1 MYIQN
6 EYVDRKISLN
16 LKNVSKKYVQP
27 HSNRIHTVLD
37 NINIQILEGEI
48 VTILGKSGC
57 GKSTLLN
64 LIAGFENSY
73 GGEIL
78 LNGNP
83 VKDISPER
91 IMMFQESALF
101 PWLTAF
107 QNVEISL
114 KMAKIPKDQREEI
127 VMHYLEIVGLSDYSH
142 SYIHQL
148 SGGMKQRVALARALS
163 LNPKI
168 LLMDEPFAAL
178 DITIKKSLYKELL
191 DLHRKTRKTILFVTH
206 NINEA
211 VLLGDRVIVL
221 SSVLKNIKKEFLI
234 DIPRPRDPE
243 SPELYDIK
251 KQILKEFE
259 GDLQIA
265 KRR

>member
-1 MYIQN
+1 MMQFKNPYPRQK
-6 EYVDRKISLN
+6 VSLS
-16 LKNVSKKYVQP
+16 LKNVSKQYSQRN
-27 HSNRIHTVLD
+27 SETNTVLE
-37 NINIQILEGEI
+37 NINIQIFEGEI
-48 VTILGKSGC
+48 ITILGKSGC

-73 GGEIL
+73 SGEIL
-78 LNGNP
+78 LNGKP

-107 QNVEISL
+107 QNVEIAL
-114 KMAKIPKDQREEI
+114 QMAKVPKNQRKNI
-127 VMHYLEIVGLSDYSH
+127 VKHNLNIVGLSEYSN

-148 SGGMKQRVALARALS
+148 SGGMKQRVSLARALS

-191 DLHRKTRKTILFVTH
+191 DLHKKTRKTILFVTH

-211 VLLGDRVIVL
+211 VLLGDRVIVMSPRL
-221 SSVLKNIKKEFLI
+221 YGIKKEYVI
-234 DIPRPRDPE
+234 DIPKDQRSDNLSIKNIINE
-243 SPELYDIK
+243 ITVDLYDN
-251 KQILKEFE
+251 
-259 GDLQIA
+259 A
-265 KRR
+265 

>member
-6 EYVDRKISLN
+6 EYVDKKISLN
-16 LKNVSKKYVQP
+16 LINVSKKYLQS
-27 HSNRIHTVLD
+27 HTNRIHTVLD

-78 LNGNP
+78 LNGKP

-101 PWLTAF
+101 PWLTAY
-107 QNVEISL
+107 QNIEIAL
-114 KMAKIPKDQREEI
+114 KMAKIPKNQREEI
-127 VMHYLEIVGLSDYSH
+127 VMYYLEIVGLSDYSH

-148 SGGMKQRVALARALS
+148 SGGMKQRVSLARALS

-178 DITIKKSLYKELL
+178 DITIKKSLYQELL
-191 DLHRKTRKTILFVTH
+191 ALHKKTRKTILFVTH

-211 VLLGDRVIVL
+211 VLLGDKVIVM
-221 SSVLKNIKKEFLI
+221 SPQIYGIKNEYVI
-234 DIPRPRDPE
+234 DIPKDQRNDNNPIVKNIINQITAD
-243 SPELYDIK
+243 LY
-251 KQILKEFE
+251 ENN
-259 GDLQIA
+259 
-265 KRR
+265 

>member
-1 MYIQN
+1 MMQFKNQYPKQK
-6 EYVDRKISLN
+6 VSLS
-16 LKNVSKKYVQP
+16 LKNVSKRYAQRN
-27 HSNRIHTVLD
+27 SETSTVLE

-48 VTILGKSGC
+48 ITILGKSGC

-78 LNGNP
+78 LNGKP
-83 VKDISPER
+83 VKEIGPER

-107 QNVEISL
+107 QNVEIAL
-114 KMAKIPKDQREEI
+114 KMAKVPRNQRGKI
-127 VMHYLEIVGLSDYSH
+127 VK
-142 SYIHQL
+142 HQL
-148 SGGMKQRVALARALS
+148 SGGMKQRVSLARALS

-211 VLLGDRVIVL
+211 VLLGDRVIVMSPKL
-221 SSVLKNIKKEFLI
+221 YGIKKEYVI
-234 DIPRPRDPE
+234 DIPKDQRSDNI
-243 SPELYDIK
+243 SIKKIINAITVDLYDY
-251 KQILKEFE
+251 
-259 GDLQIA
+259 A
-265 KRR
+265 

>member
-6 EYVDRKISLN
+6 EYVNPKVSLN
-16 LKNVSKKYVQP
+16 LKNISKKYLQP
-27 HSNRIHTVLD
+27 HTNRIHTVLE

-78 LNGNP
+78 LNGKP

-107 QNVEISL
+107 QNIEIAL

-178 DITIKKSLYKELL
+178 DITIKKTLYQELL
-191 DLHRKTRKTILFVTH
+191 ALHNKHRKTILFVTH

-211 VLLGDRVIVL
+211 VLLGDRVIVM
-221 SSVLKNIKKEFLI
+221 SPQVYGIKKEYVI
-234 DIPRPRDPE
+234 DIPKDQRNDNPTIKNIINQITSD
-243 SPELYDIK
+243 LY
-251 KQILKEFE
+251 ENN
-259 GDLQIA
+259 
-265 KRR
+265 

>member
-1 MYIQN
+1 MYLQN
-6 EYVDRKISLN
+6 EYVDRKVSLN
-16 LKNVSKKYVQP
+16 LKNLSKKYLQP
-27 HSNRIHTVLD
+27 HTNRIHTVLE

-78 LNGNP
+78 LTGKP
-83 VKDISPER
+83 VNDISPER

-101 PWLTAF
+101 PWLTAY
-107 QNVEISL
+107 QNIEIGL
-114 KMAKIPKDQREEI
+114 KMAKIPKTQREEI

-163 LNPKI
+163 LNPKV

-178 DITIKKSLYKELL
+178 DITIKKSLYQELL
-191 DLHRKTRKTILFVTH
+191 ALHKKTRKTILFVTH

-211 VLLGDRVIVL
+211 VLLGDRVIVM
-221 SSVLKNIKKEFLI
+221 SPQIYGIKNEYVI
-234 DIPRPRDPE
+234 DIPKDQRNDNNPIIKNIINQITSD
-243 SPELYDIK
+243 LY
-251 KQILKEFE
+251 ENN
-259 GDLQIA
+259 
-265 KRR
+265 

>member
-1 MYIQN
+1 MMQFKN
-6 EYVDRKISLN
+6 HSSPPQKVFLS
-16 LKNVSKKYVQP
+16 LKNVSKKYAQRNSE
-27 HSNRIHTVLD
+27 SNTVLE
-37 NINIQILEGEI
+37 NINIQILDGEI

-64 LIAGFENSY
+64 LIAGFENSF

-78 LNGNP
+78 LNGKP

-107 QNVEISL
+107 QNVEFAL
-114 KMAKIPKDQREEI
+114 KMAKVPKNQREKQAK
-127 VMHYLEIVGLSDYSH
+127 HYLKIVGLSDYSN

-148 SGGMKQRVALARALS
+148 SGGMKQRVSLARALS

-178 DITIKKSLYKELL
+178 DITIKKTLYKELL
-191 DLHRKTRKTILFVTH
+191 NLHKKTRKTILFVTH

-211 VLLGDRVIVL
+211 VLLGDRVIVM
-221 SSVLKNIKKEFLI
+221 SPRVYGIKKEYAI
-234 DIPRPRDPE
+234 DIPKDRRDDDL
-243 SPELYDIK
+243 SIKNIINQITADLYDN
-251 KQILKEFE
+251 
-259 GDLQIA
+259 A
-265 KRR
+265 

>member
-6 EYVDRKISLN
+6 EYVNRKVSLN
-16 LKNVSKKYVQP
+16 IKNISKKYLQP
-27 HSNRIHTVLD
+27 HTNRIHTVLD
-37 NINIQILEGEI
+37 NINIQILDGEI

-64 LIAGFENSY
+64 LIAGFENSN

-83 VKDISPER
+83 VKDINPER

-101 PWLTAF
+101 PWLTAY
-107 QNVEISL
+107 QNIEIAL
-114 KMAKIPKDQREEI
+114 KMAKIPKDQREEN
-127 VMHYLEIVGLSDYSH
+127 VMHYLEIVGLSEYSY

-178 DITIKKSLYKELL
+178 DITIKKSLYQELL
-191 DLHRKTRKTILFVTH
+191 ELHKKTRKTILFVTH

-211 VLLGDRVIVL
+211 VLLGDRVIL
-221 SSVLKNIKKEFLI
+221 MSPQIYGIKKEYVI
-234 DIPRPRDPE
+234 DIPKNQRNDN
-243 SPELYDIK
+243 STIKNIINQITSDLY
-251 KQILKEFE
+251 ENN
-259 GDLQIA
+259 
-265 KRR
+265 

>member
-6 EYVDRKISLN
+6 EYVDRKVSLN
-16 LKNVSKKYVQP
+16 IKNVSKKYLQP
-27 HSNRIHTVLD
+27 HTNRIHTVLE
-37 NINIQILEGEI
+37 NINIQILDGEI

-107 QNVEISL
+107 QNIEIAL

-191 DLHRKTRKTILFVTH
+191 DLHKKTRKTILFVTH

-211 VLLGDRVIVL
+211 VLLGDRVIVM
-221 SSVLKNIKKEFLI
+221 SPQIYGIKKEYVI
-234 DIPRPRDPE
+234 DIPKDQRNDNPIIKNIINQITSD
-243 SPELYDIK
+243 LY
-251 KQILKEFE
+251 EN
-259 GDLQIA
+259 
-265 KRR
+265 

>member
-1 MYIQN
+1 MQIKNQYPRQK
-6 EYVDRKISLN
+6 VSLS
-16 LKNVSKKYVQP
+16 LKNVSKNYTQRN
-27 HSNRIHTVLD
+27 SETSIVLE
-37 NINIQILEGEI
+37 NVNIQILDGEI

-78 LNGNP
+78 LNGKP

-107 QNVEISL
+107 QNVEIAL
-114 KMAKIPKDQREEI
+114 KMAKVPKNQREK
-127 VMHYLEIVGLSDYSH
+127 VVNHYLEIVGLSDYSN

-148 SGGMKQRVALARALS
+148 SGGMKQRVSLARALS

-191 DLHRKTRKTILFVTH
+191 DLHKKTRKTILFVTH

-211 VLLGDRVIVL
+211 VLLGDRVIVMSPRL
-221 SSVLKNIKKEFLI
+221 YGIKKEYII
-234 DIPRPRDPE
+234 DIPKDQRIDNSSIKNIINE
-243 SPELYDIK
+243 ITVDLYDN
-251 KQILKEFE
+251 
-259 GDLQIA
+259 A
-265 KRR
+265 

>member
-1 MYIQN
+1 MMQFKNPYHRQK
-6 EYVDRKISLN
+6 VSLS
-16 LKNVSKKYVQP
+16 LKNVSKRYSQRN
-27 HSNRIHTVLD
+27 SEINTVLE
-37 NINIQILEGEI
+37 NINIQIFEGEI
-48 VTILGKSGC
+48 ITILGKSGC

-78 LNGNP
+78 LNGKP
-83 VKDISPER
+83 VKDISPDR

-107 QNVEISL
+107 QNVEIAL
-114 KMAKIPKDQREEI
+114 QMAKVPKNQRKNI
-127 VMHYLEIVGLSDYSH
+127 VKHNLDIVGLSDYSN

-148 SGGMKQRVALARALS
+148 SGGMKQRVSLARALS
-163 LNPKI
+163 LNPQI

-191 DLHRKTRKTILFVTH
+191 DLHEKTRKTILFVTH

-211 VLLGDRVIVL
+211 VLLGDRVIVM
-221 SSVLKNIKKEFLI
+221 SPRIYGIKKEYII
-234 DIPRPRDPE
+234 DIPKDQRNDNLSIKNIINE
-243 SPELYDIK
+243 ITADLYDTV
-251 KQILKEFE
+251 
-259 GDLQIA
+259 
-265 KRR
+265 

>member
-1 MYIQN
+1 M
-6 EYVDRKISLN
+6 SLD
-16 LKNVSKKYVQP
+16 LRNVSKKYLYPQ
-27 HSNRIHTVLD
+27 SDTIHTVLD
-37 NINIQILEGEI
+37 NVNIQILEGEI

-78 LNGNP
+78 LNGKP
-83 VKDISPER
+83 VRDISPER
-91 IMMFQESALF
+91 IMLFQESALF

-107 QNVEISL
+107 QNIEFAL
-114 KMAKIPKDQREEI
+114 KMAKIPKDQREKI
-127 VMHYLEIVGLSDYSH
+127 VMHFLEIFGLTDYSH

-178 DITIKKSLYKELL
+178 DIAIKQTLYKELV
-191 DLHRKTRKTILFVTH
+191 DLHTQTRKTILFVTH

-211 VLLGDRVIVL
+211 VLLGDRVIVM
-221 SSVLKNIKKEFLI
+221 SPQIYGIKNEYVI
-234 DIPRPRDPE
+234 DIPKNERIDNPI
-243 SPELYDIK
+243 IK
-251 KQILKEFE
+251 KIINQITSVLYE
-259 GDLQIA
+259 QN
-265 KRR
+265 

>member
-1 MYIQN
+1 MQFKNPYPKQK
-6 EYVDRKISLN
+6 VSLS
-16 LKNVSKKYVQP
+16 LKNVSKRYSQRN
-27 HSNRIHTVLD
+27 SETNTVLE
-37 NINIQILEGEI
+37 NINIQIFAGEI
-48 VTILGKSGC
+48 ITILGKSGC

-78 LNGNP
+78 LNGKP
-83 VKDISPER
+83 VKDISPDR

-107 QNVEISL
+107 QNVEIAL
-114 KMAKIPKDQREEI
+114 QMAKVPKNQRKNI
-127 VMHYLEIVGLSDYSH
+127 VKHNLNIVGLSDYSN

-148 SGGMKQRVALARALS
+148 SGGMKQRVSLARALS
-163 LNPKI
+163 LNPQI

-191 DLHRKTRKTILFVTH
+191 DLHAKTRKTILFVTH

-211 VLLGDRVIVL
+211 VLLGDRVIVM
-221 SSVLKNIKKEFLI
+221 SPRIYGIKKEYVI
-234 DIPRPRDPE
+234 DIPKDQRNDNLSIKNIINE
-243 SPELYDIK
+243 ITADLYDTV
-251 KQILKEFE
+251 
-259 GDLQIA
+259 
-265 KRR
+265 

>member
-6 EYVDRKISLN
+6 EYVDQKVSLN

-107 QNVEISL
+107 QNIEIAL

-191 DLHRKTRKTILFVTH
+191 DLHKKTRKTILFVTH

-211 VLLGDRVIVL
+211 VLLGDRVIVM
-221 SSVLKNIKKEFLI
+221 SPQIYGIKKEYVI
-234 DIPRPRDPE
+234 DIPKDQRNDNPTIKNIINQITSD
-243 SPELYDIK
+243 LY
-251 KQILKEFE
+251 ENN
-259 GDLQIA
+259 
-265 KRR
+265 

>member
-78 LNGNP
+78 LNGNL

-107 QNVEISL
+107 QNIEIAL

-168 LLMDEPFAAL
+168 ILMVEPFAAL
-178 DITIKKSLYKELL
+178 DITLKKALYNERLQ
-191 DLHRKTRKTILFVTH
+191 LHKQTRATLRFDSHSIDVSC
-206 NINEA
+206 
-211 VLLGDRVIVL
+211 VRGDRLIVM
-221 SSVLKNIKKEFLI
+221 
-234 DIPRPRDPE
+234 
-243 SPELYDIK
+243 
-251 KQILKEFE
+251 
-259 GDLQIA
+259 
-265 KRR
+265 

>member
-1 MYIQN
+1 MYLQN
-6 EYVDRKISLN
+6 EYANPKVSLN
-16 LKNVSKKYVQP
+16 IKNVSKKYVQP
-27 HSNRIHTVLD
+27 HTKRVHTVLE
-37 NINIQILEGEI
+37 NINIEILEGEI

-78 LNGNP
+78 LNGKP
-83 VKDISPER
+83 VRDISPER

-101 PWLTAF
+101 PWLTAY
-107 QNVEISL
+107 QNIEIAL
-114 KMAKIPKDQREEI
+114 KLAKIPKTQREEI

-163 LNPKI
+163 LNPKV

-178 DITIKKSLYKELL
+178 DITIKQSLYKELL
-191 DLHRKTRKTILFVTH
+191 DLHKQTRKTILFVTH

-211 VLLGDRVIVL
+211 VLLGDRVLVMSPQIYGI
-221 SSVLKNIKKEFLI
+221 KNEYVI
-234 DIPRPRDPE
+234 DIPKNERIDNPV
-243 SPELYDIK
+243 IK
-251 KQILKEFE
+251 KIINQITS
-259 GDLQIA
+259 DLYEQN
-265 KRR
+265 

>member
-1 MYIQN
+1 MQFKN
-6 EYVDRKISLN
+6 QSSPPQKVFLS
-16 LKNVSKKYVQP
+16 LKNVSKKYAQRN
-27 HSNRIHTVLD
+27 SETSTVLE

-48 VTILGKSGC
+48 ITILGKSGC

-78 LNGNP
+78 LNGKP
-83 VKDISPER
+83 VKEIGPER

-107 QNVEISL
+107 QNVEIAL
-114 KMAKIPKDQREEI
+114 KMAKVPKNQREI
-127 VMHYLEIVGLSDYSH
+127 VVRHYLEIVGLSAYSH

-148 SGGMKQRVALARALS
+148 SGGMKQRVSLARALS

-211 VLLGDRVIVL
+211 VLLGDRVIVMSPKL
-221 SSVLKNIKKEFLI
+221 YGIKKEYII
-234 DIPRPRDPE
+234 DIPKDQRSDNI
-243 SPELYDIK
+243 SIKKIINQITVDLYDN
-251 KQILKEFE
+251 
-259 GDLQIA
+259 A
-265 KRR
+265 

>member
-6 EYVDRKISLN
+6 EYIEQVSLS
-16 LKNVSKKYVQP
+16 LRNVSKKYSQ
-27 HSNRIHTVLD
+27 SQSDTIHTVLD
-37 NINIQILEGEI
+37 NVNIQILEGEI

-78 LNGNP
+78 LNGKP
-83 VKDISPER
+83 VRDISPER

-101 PWLTAF
+101 PWLTAY
-107 QNVEISL
+107 QNIEIAL
-114 KMAKIPKDQREEI
+114 KLAKVPKTQREEI

-163 LNPKI
+163 LNPKV

-178 DITIKKSLYKELL
+178 DITIKQSLYKELL
-191 DLHRKTRKTILFVTH
+191 DLHKQTRKTILFVTH

-211 VLLGDRVIVL
+211 VLLGDRVIVI
-221 SSVLKNIKKEFLI
+221 SPQICGIKNEYVI
-234 DIPRPRDPE
+234 DIPKNERIDNPV
-243 SPELYDIK
+243 IK
-251 KQILKEFE
+251 KIINQITS
-259 GDLQIA
+259 DLYEQN
-265 KRR
+265 

>member
-1 MYIQN
+1 MYLQN
-6 EYVDRKISLN
+6 EYANPKVSLN
-16 LKNVSKKYVQP
+16 IKNVSKKYVLP
-27 HSNRIHTVLD
+27 HTKRVHTVLE
-37 NINIQILEGEI
+37 NINIEILEGEI

-78 LNGNP
+78 LNGKP
-83 VKDISPER
+83 VRDISPER

-101 PWLTAF
+101 PWLTAY
-107 QNVEISL
+107 QNIEIAL
-114 KMAKIPKDQREEI
+114 KLAKVPKTQREEI

-163 LNPKI
+163 LNPKV

-178 DITIKKSLYKELL
+178 DITIKQSLYKELL
-191 DLHRKTRKTILFVTH
+191 DLHKQTRKTILFVTH

-211 VLLGDRVIVL
+211 VLLGDRVIVM
-221 SSVLKNIKKEFLI
+221 SPQICGIKNEYVI
-234 DIPRPRDPE
+234 DIPKNERIDNPV
-243 SPELYDIK
+243 IK
-251 KQILKEFE
+251 KIINQITS
-259 GDLQIA
+259 DLYEQN
-265 KRR
+265 

>member
-1 MYIQN
+1 MMQIKNQYPRQK
-6 EYVDRKISLN
+6 VSLS
-16 LKNVSKKYVQP
+16 LKNVSKKYTQRN
-27 HSNRIHTVLD
+27 SETSIVLEKG
-37 NINIQILEGEI
+37 NIQILDGEI

-78 LNGNP
+78 LNGKP

-107 QNVEISL
+107 QNVEIAL
-114 KMAKIPKDQREEI
+114 KMAKVPTNQREK
-127 VMHYLEIVGLSDYSH
+127 VVKHYLEIVGLSDSSN

-148 SGGMKQRVALARALS
+148 SGGMKQRVSLARALS

-178 DITIKKSLYKELL
+178 DITIKKSLYRELL
-191 DLHRKTRKTILFVTH
+191 DLHEKTKKTILFVTH

-211 VLLGDRVIVL
+211 VLLGDKVIVMSPRL
-221 SSVLKNIKKEFLI
+221 YGIKKEYVI
-234 DIPRPRDPE
+234 DIPKDQRSDNLSIKNIINE
-243 SPELYDIK
+243 ITADLYDTT
-251 KQILKEFE
+251 
-259 GDLQIA
+259 
-265 KRR
+265 

>member
-6 EYVDRKISLN
+6 EYVDKKVSLN
-16 LKNVSKKYVQP
+16 IINVSKKYLQP
-27 HSNRIHTVLD
+27 HTNRIHTVLD

-48 VTILGKSGC
+48 VTIVGKSGC

-78 LNGNP
+78 LNGKP

-101 PWLTAF
+101 PWLTAY
-107 QNVEISL
+107 QNIEIAL

-163 LNPKI
+163 LNPKV

-178 DITIKKSLYKELL
+178 DITIKKSLYQELL
-191 DLHRKTRKTILFVTH
+191 ALHNKYRKTILFVTH
-206 NINEA
+206 NISEA
-211 VLLGDRVIVL
+211 LLLGDRVIVI
-221 SSVLKNIKKEFLI
+221 SPQIYGIKKEYVI
-234 DIPRPRDPE
+234 DIPKEQRNDNNPIIKNIINQITAD
-243 SPELYDIK
+243 LY
-251 KQILKEFE
+251 ENN
-259 GDLQIA
+259 
-265 KRR
+265 

>member
-6 EYVDRKISLN
+6 EYVDRKVSLN
-16 LKNVSKKYVQP
+16 LKNVSKKYLQP
-27 HSNRIHTVLD
+27 HTNRIHTVFE

-78 LNGNP
+78 LTGKP
-83 VKDISPER
+83 VNDISPER

-101 PWLTAF
+101 PWLTAY
-107 QNVEISL
+107 QNIEIAL
-114 KMAKIPKDQREEI
+114 KMAKIPKEQREEI

-163 LNPKI
+163 LNPKV

-178 DITIKKSLYKELL
+178 DITIKKSLYQELL
-191 DLHRKTRKTILFVTH
+191 ALHNKHRKTILFVTH

-211 VLLGDRVIVL
+211 VLLGDRVIVM
-221 SSVLKNIKKEFLI
+221 SPQIYGIKNEYVI
-234 DIPRPRDPE
+234 DIPKDQRSDNNPIIKNIINQITSD
-243 SPELYDIK
+243 LY
-251 KQILKEFE
+251 
-259 GDLQIA
+259 A
-265 KRR
+265 NN

>member
-6 EYVDRKISLN
+6 EYVDRKVSLN
-16 LKNVSKKYVQP
+16 LKNVSKKYLQP
-27 HSNRIHTVLD
+27 HTNRIHTVLD

-48 VTILGKSGC
+48 ITILGKSGC

-64 LIAGFENSY
+64 LIAGFEHSY

-78 LNGNP
+78 LNGKQ
-83 VKDISPER
+83 VIDISPER

-107 QNVEISL
+107 QNIEIAL

-127 VMHYLEIVGLSDYSH
+127 VMHYLEIVGFSEYSS

-191 DLHRKTRKTILFVTH
+191 DLHKKTRKTILFVTH

-211 VLLGDRVIVL
+211 VLLGDRVIVMSPRL
-221 SSVLKNIKKEFLI
+221 YGIKKEYII
-234 DIPRPRDPE
+234 DIPKDQRIDNSSIKNIINE
-243 SPELYDIK
+243 ITVDLYDT
-251 KQILKEFE
+251 
-259 GDLQIA
+259 A
-265 KRR
+265 

>member
-37 NINIQILEGEI
+37 NINIQILDGEI

-64 LIAGFENSY
+64 LIAGFEHSY

-78 LNGNP
+78 LNGNQ

-107 QNVEISL
+107 QNIEIAL

-191 DLHRKTRKTILFVTH
+191 DLHKKTRKTILFVTH

-211 VLLGDRVIVL
+211 VLLGDRVIVM
-221 SSVLKNIKKEFLI
+221 SPQIYGIKKEYVI
-234 DIPRPRDPE
+234 DIPKDQRNDNPTIKNIINQITSD
-243 SPELYDIK
+243 LY
-251 KQILKEFE
+251 ENN
-259 GDLQIA
+259 
-265 KRR
+265 

>member
-1 MYIQN
+1 MQIKNQYPRQK
-6 EYVDRKISLN
+6 VSLSLN
-16 LKNVSKKYVQP
+16 NVSKKYTQRN
-27 HSNRIHTVLD
+27 SETSIVLK
-37 NINIQILEGEI
+37 NVNIQILDGEI

-78 LNGNP
+78 LNGKP

-107 QNVEISL
+107 QNVEIAL
-114 KMAKIPKDQREEI
+114 KMAKVPKNQREK
-127 VMHYLEIVGLSDYSH
+127 VVNNYLEIVGLSDYSN

-148 SGGMKQRVALARALS
+148 SGGMKQRVSLARALS

-178 DITIKKSLYKELL
+178 DITIKNSLYRELL
-191 DLHRKTRKTILFVTH
+191 DLHEKTKKTILFVTH

-211 VLLGDRVIVL
+211 VLLGDRVIVMSPRL
-221 SSVLKNIKKEFLI
+221 YGIKKEYVI
-234 DIPRPRDPE
+234 DIPKDQRYDNLSIKNIINE
-243 SPELYDIK
+243 ITADLYDTT
-251 KQILKEFE
+251 
-259 GDLQIA
+259 
-265 KRR
+265 

>member
-1 MYIQN
+1 MQFKKQYPPQK
-6 EYVDRKISLN
+6 VSLS
-16 LKNVSKKYVQP
+16 LKNVSKKYARRN
-27 HSNRIHTVLD
+27 SETTTVLE

-48 VTILGKSGC
+48 ITILGKSGC

-78 LNGNP
+78 LNGKP
-83 VKDISPER
+83 VKDITPER

-107 QNVEISL
+107 QNVEIAL
-114 KMAKIPKDQREEI
+114 KMAKVPKNQREKI
-127 VMHYLEIVGLSDYSH
+127 VNHYLEIVGLSDYSN

-148 SGGMKQRVALARALS
+148 SGGMKQRVSLARALS

-191 DLHRKTRKTILFVTH
+191 DLHKKTRKTILFVTH

-211 VLLGDRVIVL
+211 VLLGDRVIVMSPRL
-221 SSVLKNIKKEFLI
+221 YGIKKEYII
-234 DIPRPRDPE
+234 DIPKDQRIDNSSIKNIINE
-243 SPELYDIK
+243 ITVDLYDN
-251 KQILKEFE
+251 
-259 GDLQIA
+259 A
-265 KRR
+265 

>member
-6 EYVDRKISLN
+6 EYVDRKVSLN
-16 LKNVSKKYVQP
+16 LKNVSKKYLQP
-27 HSNRIHTVLD
+27 HTNRIHTVFE

-73 GGEIL
+73 RGEIL
-78 LNGNP
+78 LTGKP
-83 VKDISPER
+83 VNDISPER

-101 PWLTAF
+101 PWLTAY
-107 QNVEISL
+107 QNIEIAL
-114 KMAKIPKDQREEI
+114 KMAKIPKEQREEI

-163 LNPKI
+163 LNPKV

-178 DITIKKSLYKELL
+178 DITIKKSLYQELL
-191 DLHRKTRKTILFVTH
+191 ALHNKHRKTILFVTH

-211 VLLGDRVIVL
+211 VLLGDRVIVM
-221 SSVLKNIKKEFLI
+221 SPQIYGIKNEYVI
-234 DIPRPRDPE
+234 DIPKDQRSDNNPIIKNIINQITSD
-243 SPELYDIK
+243 LY
-251 KQILKEFE
+251 
-259 GDLQIA
+259 A
-265 KRR
+265 NN